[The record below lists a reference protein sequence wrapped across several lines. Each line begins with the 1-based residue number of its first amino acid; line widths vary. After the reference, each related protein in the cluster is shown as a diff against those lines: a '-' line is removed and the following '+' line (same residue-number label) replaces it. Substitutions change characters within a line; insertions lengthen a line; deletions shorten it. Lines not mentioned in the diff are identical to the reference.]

1 MPEPR
6 GRTPQLGGLKWGELG
21 AKKPQ
26 DDPKPP
32 AGQILG
38 QIGPGKAE
46 KRRLE
51 QMSIEANPAT
61 WALLVPA
68 AAAWGGAFLS
78 IRPAVVGT
86 PQGPWRYPQTALV
99 PNFSIKK

>member
-1 MPEPR
+1 
-6 GRTPQLGGLKWGELG
+6 
-21 AKKPQ
+21 
-26 DDPKPP
+26 
-32 AGQILG
+32 
-38 QIGPGKAE
+38 
-46 KRRLE
+46 
-51 QMSIEANPAT
+51 MSIEANPAT